1 VTYHGLPDSHDFS
14 KHKDVFA
21 IYLYAYC
28 SGTLDDKDTKDD
40 GKRYKINFCSKPGS
54 ELFDQYRLWKVWGVD
69 LATPR
74 KAKNEVD
81 KSIGVAAIKTMPRV
95 ILVGFNIAILS
106 LGLTVLA
113 GLSSYFF
120 KHWSL
125 IIAAVFSTVCKWS
138 PVPFSFNHPML
149 TFFPA

>member
-14 KHKDVFA
+14 RHKDVFA

-28 SGTLDDKDTKDD
+28 SGTLDDKDTKND
-40 GKRYKINFCSKPGS
+40 GKRYKIDFCSKPGS

-95 ILVGFNIAILS
+95 ILVGFNIAILG

-120 KHWSL
+120 KYWSL
-125 IIAAVFSTVCKWS
+125 VIAAVFSTVCKWS
-138 PVPFSFNHPML
+138 PVSFSFNHPML